1 MGATRRKR
9 PDIDSNALLEFLKR
23 VESYTEDLIYGVPAG
38 EGLYHYTDLAGLQ
51 GILSSSDIWLTNS
64 RYSNDGE
71 EMTHGY
77 RVASEV
83 IDEEFEAAKA
93 GGQLDRATYVKS
105 VRELLA
111 TPPAEGVYICCFCLS
126 GNLLSQWRGYGGN
139 GCGVSI
145 KFDPHGFASV
155 TGPDSPSRGL
165 LRLWKVFYDPKAQ
178 RSIVQSA
185 LNFGFTQPALPEDRA
200 RYAADAITFF
210 IPTFKNEDFSEE
222 RECRLIF
229 TPPPSIAVR
238 PRFRVARGML
248 IPYFSMRD
256 LTGGSQLHLPIEG
269 IVVGPMPHKDLNVA
283 SIEALLTAGGYPELS
298 VDRSSTPYRA

>member
-1 MGATRRKR
+1 MGAPRRKR
-9 PDIDSNALLEFLKR
+9 LDIDSNVLLEFLKQ
-23 VESYTEDLIYGVPAG
+23 VQSYTEDLIYGVTPG

-51 GILSSSDIWLTNS
+51 GMVSRSDIWLTNS

-77 RVASEV
+77 RVAGEV
-83 IDEEFEAAKA
+83 IEAERGAAVA
-93 GGQLDRATYVKS
+93 GGKQDMATYLDS
-105 VRELLA
+105 VWELLA

-145 KFDPHGFASV
+145 EFNPHGFASV
-155 TGPDSPSRGL
+155 TGPDSPSLGL
-165 LRLWKVFYDPKAQ
+165 MRLWKVFYDPNVQ

-185 LNFGFTQPALPEDRA
+185 LSFGFTRPASAEDRA

-210 IPTFKNEDFSEE
+210 IPTFKNQDFSEE

-229 TPPPSIAVR
+229 TPPPSITVR
-238 PRFRVARGML
+238 PRFRVTRGML
-248 IPYFSMRD
+248 IPYFSMQD
-256 LTGGSQLHLPIEG
+256 LTGNQFRLPIAR
-269 IVVGPMPHKDLNVA
+269 IVVGPTPHKDLNVA
-283 SIEALLTAGGYPELS
+283 STEAMLTASGYPEIP
-298 VDRSSTPYRA
+298 VERSSTPYRT

>member
-1 MGATRRKR
+1 MGAFRRKR
-9 PDIDSNALLEFLKR
+9 LDSDSNALLEFLKH
-23 VESYTEDLIYGVPAG
+23 VESYTEDLIYGVPPG

-51 GILSSSDIWLTNS
+51 GILFNGDIWLTNS

-83 IDEEFEAAKA
+83 IDADLEATGAS
-93 GGQLDRATYVKS
+93 GQLNRATYLKS

-165 LRLWKVFYDPKAQ
+165 LRLWKVFYDPAVQ

-185 LNFGFTQPALPEDRA
+185 LNFGFTQSASPEDCV

-210 IPTFKNEDFSEE
+210 IPTFKNQDFSEE

-229 TPPPSIAVR
+229 TPPPSIAVH

-248 IPYFSMRD
+248 IPYFSLAD
-256 LTGGSQLHLPIEG
+256 LTGSRLHLPIER
-269 IVVGPMPHKDLNVA
+269 IVVGPMPQKELNVA
-283 SIEALLTAGGYPELS
+283 SIEALLATCGYPELS
-298 VDRSSTPYRA
+298 VERSSTPYRA